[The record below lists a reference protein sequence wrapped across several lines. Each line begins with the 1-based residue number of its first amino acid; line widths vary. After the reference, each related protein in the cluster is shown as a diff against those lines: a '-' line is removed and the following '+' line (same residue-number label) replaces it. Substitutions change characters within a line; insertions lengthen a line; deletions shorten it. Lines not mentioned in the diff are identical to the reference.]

1 MIPNQWYAV
10 LASKEVKPGTITS
23 ALRMNLHLA
32 FFRTENGTLG
42 CVEDR
47 CSHRG
52 AALSLGKVKGNCLQ
66 CPFHGLEF
74 LPDGECRFVPANGK
88 ASTEDLSRFHVR
100 SYPVREAHGMIY
112 LWYGRSEPDLSASL
126 PFFDEH
132 VDDGFSCSMFSDK
145 WNSHYSRCI
154 ENQLD
159 VVHLPFIHYNTIG
172 RGNKTVVNGPSVE
185 FSDGILR
192 TSAFNETDHGQTP
205 KKPEE
210 CSIGDKVFLCFRF
223 PNVWMNRIAP
233 NYKLVIFF
241 APVNEENTVLYI
253 QVYSKLSRIKPI
265 NTLIAS
271 ASRLM
276 AYVIERQD
284 HRVVVTQKPKASAYF
299 SEEKLLVGDR
309 PIVLYRKIREELKQ
323 KAAEQMDSTES

>member
-10 LASKEVKPGTITS
+10 LASKEVKPNQITS
-23 ALRMNLHLA
+23 ALRMNLPLA

-42 CVEDR
+42 CVADR

-52 AALSLGKVKGNCLQ
+52 AALSGGKVKGDCLQ

-74 LPDGECRFVPANGK
+74 LPDGQCRFVPADGK
-88 ASTEDLSRFHVR
+88 ASVEDLSRFRVK

-112 LWYGRSEPDLSASL
+112 LWYGNGEPDMSEPL

-132 VDDGFSCSMFSDK
+132 IDSGFARSMFTDK

-159 VVHLPFIHYNTIG
+159 VVHLPFVHHNTIG
-172 RGNKTVVNGPSVE
+172 KGNKTLVNGPAVE
-185 FSDGILR
+185 FSDGFLR
-192 TSAFNETDHGQTP
+192 TSANNEKDNGQTP
-205 KKPEE
+205 KKSED
-210 CSIGDKVFLCFRF
+210 CSVGDKVFLCFHF

-241 APVNEENTVLYI
+241 APVDEENTVLYI
-253 QVYSKLSRIKPI
+253 HVYSKLSPFRPL
-265 NTLIAS
+265 NAFLSST
-271 ASRLM
+271 SRLM
-276 AYVIERQD
+276 AYIIERQD
-284 HRVVVTQKPKASAYF
+284 RRVVITQKPKASSYH
-299 SEEKLLVGDR
+299 SEEKLLAGDR
-309 PIVLYRKIREELKQ
+309 PIILYRKIREELKQ
-323 KAAEQMDSTES
+323 KTSKPK

>member
-10 LASKEVKPGTITS
+10 LASKEVKRDQITS
-23 ALRMNLHLA
+23 ALRMNLPLA

-42 CVEDR
+42 CVADR

-52 AALSLGKVKGNCLQ
+52 AALSGGKVKGDCLQ

-74 LPDGECRFVPANGK
+74 LPDGQCRFIPADGK
-88 ASTEDLSRFHVR
+88 ASVEDLSRFRVK

-112 LWYGRSEPDLSASL
+112 LWYGNGEPDMSEPL

-132 VDDGFSCSMFSDK
+132 IDSGFACSMFSDK

-159 VVHLPFIHYNTIG
+159 VVHLPFVHHNTIG
-172 RGNKTVVNGPSVE
+172 KGNKTLVNGPAVE
-185 FSDGILR
+185 FSDGFLR
-192 TSAFNETDHGQTP
+192 TSANNEKDCGQTP
-205 KKPEE
+205 KKSED
-210 CSIGDKVFLCFRF
+210 CSVGDKVFLCFHF

-241 APVNEENTVLYI
+241 APVDEENTVLYI
-253 QVYSKLSRIKPI
+253 HVYSKLSPFRPL
-265 NTLIAS
+265 NAFLSST
-271 ASRLM
+271 SRLM
-276 AYVIERQD
+276 AYIIERQD
-284 HRVVVTQKPKASAYF
+284 RRVVITQKPKASSYH
-299 SEEKLLVGDR
+299 SEEKLLAGDR
-309 PIVLYRKIREELKQ
+309 PIILYRKIREELKQ
-323 KAAEQMDSTES
+323 KTSKQM